1 MKQIPECFATTPI
14 VYAVGKNYQILV
26 PVNCETLMWVEVGE
40 KNFYDHVNGILRSNC
55 TTHRMTVPMER
66 LDAAGKYKICYR
78 IVKERKP
85 YYSEVSDV
93 FEYESRFYPV
103 KEEGARF
110 FHIADA
116 HNQVDKPVA
125 AAKAFGEID
134 FLILNG
140 DLPDHSGDIKNFTTI
155 HKIAAEI
162 TNGEKPVVFSR
173 GNHDMRGIYAENI
186 AEHTPTDNG
195 KSYYT
200 FRLGSIW
207 GMVLD
212 CGEDKPDDHVEYGH
226 TICCEDF
233 RKQQTAFIETII
245 EKSKKEYKAEG
256 IITKMVILHDPFTE
270 YTSNRVSKSDLD
282 TYIQWAKL
290 MREYI
295 KPDVMICGH
304 VHHAYISDIGGELDK
319 LGQACPVVVG
329 SAPGT
334 SKFSFEGKL
343 HVKGVYIGNGFKL
356 QDGNIL
362 VDFVGSDGLTYK
374 SENIEKLN
382 KKERLNEK
390 V

>member
-55 TTHRMTVPMER
+55 TTHRMTVPMGR

-103 KEEGARF
+103 KEEEARF

-212 CGEDKPDDHVEYGH
+212 CGEDKPDDHVEYAH
-226 TICCEDF
+226 TICCTDF
-233 RKQQTAFIETII
+233 RERQTKFIKNVIA
-245 EKSKKEYKAEG
+245 KANKEYEEDGVKHR
-256 IITKMVILHDPFTE
+256 IIVMHDPFTE
-270 YTSNRVSKSDLD
+270 YLPKRVSERDMV
-282 TYIQWAKL
+282 TYEEWANL
-290 MREYI
+290 LREYV
-295 KPDVMICGH
+295 KPNLMICGH
-304 VHHAYISDIGGELDK
+304 VHQAYVTNVGDELDR
-319 LGQACPVVVG
+319 LGQACPVIVG
-329 SAPGT
+329 SAPGRT
-334 SKFSFEGKL
+334 SNPKML
-343 HVKGVYIGNGFKL
+343 
-356 QDGNIL
+356 
-362 VDFVGSDGLTYK
+362 GLRE
-374 SENIEKLN
+374 ENIYISTGFETIPNGCIVTFLGNDKI
-382 KKERLNEK
+382 KYKQDTIIY
-390 V
+390 